1 MTSLFFLI
9 LEVIVWYNIIII
21 FEQYLKIIKFPF
33 MVQQK
38 KSNFYFVILTKPLKY
53 NTIFYSELFCRKDGC
68 EKAEFNV
75 HEVYALDVLVSTG
88 EGKPKEGNTRTTVY
102 KKKDII
108 YQLKMKTSRAFLS
121 EAEKK
126 YGLFP
131 FSLRSF
137 EDEKKARLGVIEC
150 ANHDLMEPYPVYYE
164 KENELVAEFK
174 LTVMIMP
181 NNTMKVTGLP
191 VDLDCYQ
198 SENQILDE
206 NIKVN

>member
-1 MTSLFFLI
+1 M
-9 LEVIVWYNIIII
+9 IISPC
-21 FEQYLKIIKFPF
+21 F
-33 MVQQK
+33 
-38 KSNFYFVILTKPLKY
+38 
-53 NTIFYSELFCRKDGC
+53 RKEGC
-68 EKAEFNV
+68 EKVEFNV

-88 EGKPKEGNTRTTVY
+88 EGKPKEGDTRTTVY

-126 YGLFP
+126 YGLYP

-164 KENELVAEFK
+164 KENEFVAEFK
-174 LTVMIMP
+174 LTVLIMP
-181 NNTMKVTGLP
+181 NNTMKITGLP
-191 VDLDCYQ
+191 VDLEVYQ

-206 NIKVN
+206 NIKVTKLLLRLFIL